1 MPAANNAAETAK
13 PEIAGHRNDRFRL
26 SNELRRQAISG
37 PTPVSSSRNIAMGM
51 FTRLKNGLSTLIFS
65 PITASV
71 ITGNNVPHRIAKQL
85 ASRIRLLNM
94 KLDSRERTLSI
105 CDSLFRYSRR
115 LRIRYTV
122 REILMAMNA
131 TKYFPMGPSEN
142 ACTDC
147 TIPLRVRNVP
157 KMHRKKVEETSTM
170 FQTFII
176 PFFSC
181 IMTECRKA
189 VAVIQ
194 GSSEAFSTGS
204 HPQYPPHPKTAYAQ
218 PAPRRTPVVWNIQVT
233 SVQRRVVWI
242 QASPRCLVI

>member
-1 MPAANNAAETAK
+1 MPAPNSAADTARPETA
-13 PEIAGHRNDRFRL
+13 GHKNDRLRL
-26 SNELRRQAISG
+26 SNELRRQAIKG
-37 PTPVSSSRNIAMGM
+37 PTPVSNSRNIPMGM

-71 ITGNNVPHRIAKQL
+71 ITGNSVHQSTAKQP
-85 ASRIRLLNM
+85 ASKIRLLNM
-94 KLDSRERTLSI
+94 KLDSRESTLSI
-105 CDSLFRYSRR
+105 CDSLFRYSKR

-122 REILMAMNA
+122 KEMPIAMNP

-147 TIPLRVRNVP
+147 TMPLRVRNVP
-157 KMHRKKVEETSTM
+157 KIHRKKVEETSTM
-170 FQTFII
+170 FQTFIM

-181 IMTECRKA
+181 IITECRKA

-204 HPQYPPHPKTAYAQ
+204 HPQ
-218 PAPRRTPVVWNIQVT
+218 
-233 SVQRRVVWI
+233 
-242 QASPRCLVI
+242 